1 LFIVGY
7 NIFITSFLCV
17 VIKYVFRV
25 PLRMSEEMLLIGDD
39 AVHGEDAYT
48 FNDFLEPED
57 PPRVRDIETGNV
69 IPAES
74 GSNGGENGQESFKKQ
89 G

>member
-57 PPRVRDIETGNV
+57 PPRVRDLETGNV
-69 IPAES
+69 IPGES
-74 GSNGGENGQESFKKQ
+74 SSNGGEKGQESLSKQ
-89 G
+89 A